1 MDSISPH
8 ELRNNTA
15 EILRRAGAGE
25 LIQITDNG
33 RVVATI
39 GPPIESVLDELI
51 RRGQARPAV
60 KPLSSLRQI
69 KPVKSKRSSAEIIDD
84 ARGRW

>member
-1 MDSISPH
+1 MKTITH
-8 ELRNNTA
+8 REMRNNSG
-15 EILRRAGAGE
+15 EILRRVEAGE
-25 LIQITDNG
+25 TIQVTNRG

-39 GPPIESVLDELI
+39 GPPAESVLEELI
-51 RRGQARPAV
+51 RRGQAQPAT

-69 KPVKSKRSSAEIIDD
+69 KRVKSERSTAEIIAD